1 MPTCTRKCQL
11 TNNEANQTR
20 IATKLRWPIEAINGI
35 FKKSFKAV
43 EKTSNN
49 RLNSIIKDFRIAAA
63 IINRFHSRLYSDIGH
78 EKEIVEE
85 MKKR

>member
-1 MPTCTRKCQL
+1 M
-11 TNNEANQTR
+11 E
-20 IATKLRWPIEAINGI
+20 

-63 IINRFHSRLYSDIGH
+63 IIDRFHSRLYSDVGH

-85 MKKR
+85 MKKKDKQAKRARKTCRREKIQVKKKRIQ